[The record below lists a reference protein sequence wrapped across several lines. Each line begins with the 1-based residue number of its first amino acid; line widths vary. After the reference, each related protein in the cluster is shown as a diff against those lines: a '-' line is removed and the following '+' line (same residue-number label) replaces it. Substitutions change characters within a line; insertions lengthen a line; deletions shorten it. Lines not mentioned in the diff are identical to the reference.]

1 MSRKPLQH
9 SQSLAMAIEEQ
20 RQRPIPARYSPG
32 RRRNSPDEL
41 KNLAALESEKAGI
54 STDLALT
61 RANLLALTK
70 LYDRLEGEE
79 RDIDVLIRASRDAVH
94 ALRSEGI
101 EVPVEAPL
109 SAPTPADAVI
119 SEGMRAALAPALWR
133 RANERGGSHRPAQPP
148 DAAHSPAA
156 AARARGARRVDALG
170 NRAVR
175 ISTGP

>member
-20 RQRPIPARYSPG
+20 RAKADTRQILTRSQAKLA
-32 RRRNSPDEL
+32 DEL

-54 STDLALT
+54 STDLAST
-61 RANLLALTK
+61 RANLLGLTK

-101 EVPVEAPL
+101 EVPVEAPM

-119 SEGMRAALAPALWR
+119 SEGMRAALAPL
-133 RANERGGSHRPAQPP
+133 GGA
-148 DAAHSPAA
+148 
-156 AARARGARRVDALG
+156 GK
-170 NRAVR
+170 
-175 ISTGP
+175 

>member
-20 RQRPIPARYSPG
+20 RAKTATRQILTRSRAKLA
-32 RRRNSPDEL
+32 DEL
-41 KNLAALESEKAGI
+41 KNLAALESENAGI
-54 STDLALT
+54 STDLAST

-119 SEGMRAALAPALWR
+119 TEGMRAALAPL
-133 RANERGGSHRPAQPP
+133 GSA
-148 DAAHSPAA
+148 
-156 AARARGARRVDALG
+156 GK
-170 NRAVR
+170 
-175 ISTGP
+175 

>member
-9 SQSLAMAIEEQ
+9 SQTLALAIEEQ
-20 RQRPIPARYSPG
+20 RAKTDNRQILTRSQAKLA
-32 RRRNSPDEL
+32 DEL

-54 STDLALT
+54 STDLAST
-61 RANLLALTK
+61 RANLLGLTK

-101 EVPVEAPL
+101 EVLVEAPL

-119 SEGMRAALAPALWR
+119 SEGMRAALAPL
-133 RANERGGSHRPAQPP
+133 GGA
-148 DAAHSPAA
+148 
-156 AARARGARRVDALG
+156 GK
-170 NRAVR
+170 
-175 ISTGP
+175 